1 MLEIELFGKRWK
13 NPTVLASGILS
24 TTLQSLE
31 RVAEEGA
38 GAVTTK
44 SLTPEPRTGH
54 AGPNIIETDC
64 GLLNAMGYPNPGI
77 KDGLKE
83 FSAWNRKEPLI
94 ISITGKDETEFAEL
108 AGAVEKSKIKCS
120 AVEAAISC
128 PHTPGYGVM
137 AGQSDPESVGK
148 ITRAI
153 KKKTGMPVIVKLSP
167 STPGEVAAAKEAE
180 KAGASAINM
189 GNTIGPGM
197 RIDIEREK
205 RIIGFGCGGLSG
217 PAIKPIAIRCVY
229 DIYESVKIPIIGTGG
244 ITTGEDLIEYVM
256 AGATAVGIGTAVH
269 YRGLS
274 SFRRV
279 SNEAKTW
286 LEEHGHKDISE
297 IRGVAHE

>member
-1 MLEIELFGKRWK
+1 MIGIELFGKRWK

-44 SLTPEPRTGH
+44 SLTLEPRKGH

-77 KDGLKE
+77 KQGLEE
-83 FSAWNRKEPLI
+83 FSAWKRQEPLI
-94 ISITGKDETEFAEL
+94 ISIAGKDENEFSEL
-108 AGAVEKSKIKCS
+108 ADAINKAKTKCS
-120 AVEAAISC
+120 AIEAVISC
-128 PHTPGYGVM
+128 PHTPGYGLM
-137 AGQSDPESVGK
+137 AGQSDPETVGE
-148 ITRAI
+148 ITEAI
-153 KKKTGMPVIVKLSP
+153 KKKTKIPVIIKLSP

-180 KAGASAINM
+180 KAGADAINM

-197 RIDIEREK
+197 KIDIERK
-205 RIIGFGCGGLSG
+205 MPAIGFGCGGLSG
-217 PAIKPIAIRCVY
+217 PAVKPIALRCLY
-229 DIYESVKIPIIGTGG
+229 DIYENVKIPLIGTGG

-256 AGATAVGIGTAVH
+256 AGATAAGIGTAVH

-274 SFRRV
+274 SFRRI
-279 SNEAKTW
+279 SSEAETW
-286 LEEHGHKDISE
+286 LEEHGYRDMRE
-297 IRGVAHE
+297 IRGAAHE